1 MLSLERFFC
10 KHSLV
15 SIGTKK
21 LAFMTRASVSSSEYV
36 SLFRPEM
43 EHYVM
48 RCNHTAVFL
57 EPMIYVFGGSDG
69 ITAFNTLGAFNLDTR
84 VWAEVP
90 VEKVSPSCPCARTK
104 HAACLVRWN
113 HKDYLYIYGG
123 IDGTRYLSDFWRCDL
138 ATGVFEEI
146 HGVSQ
151 RSPPPALSSHCL
163 ARLGAS
169 ELVLFGGVSNKQL
182 STQTWYYNLD
192 TNTWS
197 INPYRDCDQPEPCMG
212 ATLTTMVN
220 NHCLLFGG
228 ISANGFLSHCWKLY
242 PNHKWELLPV
252 QKNGPMSRA
261 FHCAVPVGEGRLLI
275 HGGEYGKQHDQKLAD
290 TWILYETNRIWK
302 RIPESDLT
310 PQPRSN
316 HAIVLWQ
323 SRSGNY
329 RLFILGGRGREG
341 IAAEFWCL
349 NLSKAGLGRED
360 YLQILSE
367 TQLHDGMHNYVT
379 ASGSYDVAADLTPN
393 KSVRSGSKPE
403 SQRTSVSFN
412 VPDQPLDGDDLLSGR
427 GWTPTRSAPRRAN
440 SRPYAQMEDEVK
452 RRADGPD
459 FPLFSQQLS
468 EAMHKVTMLTDAH
481 NALSENMAT
490 RLSTLD
496 RAMLELRNGGQG
508 QAPMTISSSSG
519 GPYSYSSAD
528 VAALRAQM
536 ENELSVLRAELNDGL
551 SRAANIASSTAASQ
565 RQQTFH
571 PEIIKSEI
579 MGECRKLLQGELTKT
594 QSEILTSARLQCNGV
609 QDALKLDIDTAFETI
624 KGINSTVQRL
634 ETSSAKYV
642 LKTDVQ
648 SHELRILNL
657 ESTSAHNSK
666 TITET
671 RQAVSNINE
680 LLDQLSTQVHQ
691 FCEGEN
697 GRQCSMQEAVKYI
710 VSYDLNE
717 VQAKCQRMD
726 SLLSA
731 LDTRTKELSELTDR
745 HVARQD
751 LIEKKLLAEGT
762 DDVLKR
768 DDTSLLFIQNTSAP
782 VIAKAVGDLRLELTA
797 LISSLR
803 DDLSKVHAT
812 VSESIAKEKQTC
824 LDRNSRDEIIAE
836 CMVATKDLIEA
847 TSGALIEANTEGIR
861 RMITDANIDIEGLR
875 RANDSA
881 EQVIEEQNRKI
892 TKLEADVASIAASSR
907 SSATEIPPRDFG
919 KSLSNASDLEVLFDK
934 CYGYIDIIKDDLKS
948 DSTATKERVEH
959 IFDEYSERLT
969 SCESR
974 LADLLSNVET
984 TKCVAGIITTGEDG
998 VLSATSSFC
1007 STPGGGDSRA
1017 LEDTVKKL
1025 KSIVS
1030 RLTKEATA
1038 SSISIKNLIDSQQ
1051 KLGDEMLRLR
1061 QDAVGGS
1068 TKTLFGELST
1078 RMEAMREELE
1088 KKTSIISSLEVRV
1101 ALLEQTRG
1109 YTYDEIVAIFHDLQQ
1124 SSSAN
1129 KVASS
1134 SMININS
1141 QDPQQDAASGGR
1153 PINVSQSLLTTE
1165 HLQPKSDQ
1173 RHMANAARR
1182 SSVQCT
1188 NAAVIASSLHDLVE
1202 AIPPQPSFNAS
1213 AWKELLCVQRS
1224 IFDQATL
1231 SNMYFD
1237 KVSVD
1242 PMFGF
1247 VVGSDGAFLRIWKV
1261 KPLSRDDFNK
1271 ASTIK
1276 GAFDIIAAEDVIECP
1291 GVTCSTIG
1299 GNLLCAGNDKGYL
1312 AAWPSVGDPYQL
1324 IAYPNG
1330 SVSCISVLADKERR
1344 CVVSGGDSG
1353 VIMEWSP
1360 MDGNSAMLGTHTAKA
1375 TCADTCSSYA
1385 LTGSRD
1391 CSAICW
1397 DLIEGRERARCLGH
1411 PDVLLSCYICKEHSE
1426 LCVTGSADG
1435 TVRLWDMRL
1444 DNLDQ
1449 GKAKSRCLFV
1459 TNSPASVTKGV
1470 VSVFMNRDMMI
1481 STCEDG
1487 SIKLWDIRA
1496 TTPECVQ
1503 TLTID
1508 SGRILCSAVL
1518 NNSMIISADAGSL
1531 LALEF
1536 MQ

>member
-1 MLSLERFFC
+1 M
-10 KHSLV
+10 
-15 SIGTKK
+15 
-21 LAFMTRASVSSSEYV
+21 SSSEYV

-43 EHYVM
+43 ERYVM
-48 RCNHTAVFL
+48 KCNHTAVFL

-84 VWAEVP
+84 IWVEVP

-113 HKDYLYIYGG
+113 HRDYLYIYGG

-138 ATGVFEEI
+138 STGIFEEI
-146 HGVSQ
+146 HGISQ
-151 RSPPPALSSHCL
+151 RSPPPPLSSHCL
-163 ARLGAS
+163 ARLGSS

-192 TNTWS
+192 SNTWS

-261 FHCAVPVGEGRLLI
+261 FHCAVPVGEGRLLV

-302 RIPESDLT
+302 RIPETELT

-360 YLQILSE
+360 YLQTLTE
-367 TQLHDGMHNYVT
+367 TQVHDGMHNYVT
-379 ASGSYDVAADLTPN
+379 ASGAYDVAIDVPPN
-393 KSVRSGSKPE
+393 KSVRSSSRPD
-403 SQRTSVSFN
+403 SQRTSVSFS
-412 VPDQPLDGDDLLSGR
+412 VPDQPLEGDDLLSGR
-427 GWTPTRSAPRRAN
+427 AWTPTRNAPRRAS
-440 SRPYAQMEDEVK
+440 SRPYAQMEEDVRK
-452 RRADGPD
+452 RTDGSD
-459 FPLFSQQLS
+459 LPLLSQQLS
-468 EAMHKVTMLTDAH
+468 EAMYKVTMLTDAH
-481 NALSENMAT
+481 NALSENMKN

-496 RAMLELRNGGQG
+496 RAMFELRSGQNQG
-508 QAPMTISSSSG
+508 QAPISMGSSSNGSH
-519 GPYSYSSAD
+519 SYPSAD
-528 VAALRAQM
+528 MVALRTQL
-536 ENELSVLRAELNDGL
+536 ENEISILRAELNDGL
-551 SRAANIASSTAASQ
+551 SRAANIVSSSVTSQ
-565 RQQTFH
+565 RQQAFH

-579 MGECRKLLQGELTKT
+579 IGECRKILQGELTKS

-609 QDALKLDIDTAFETI
+609 QDALKLDIDAAYETI
-624 KGINSTVQRL
+624 KGITATVQRL
-634 ETSSAKYV
+634 ENSSSKFI

-648 SHELRILNL
+648 SHELRLINL
-657 ESTSAHNSK
+657 ETLSSNNSK

-671 RQAVSNINE
+671 RQAVSNIGE
-680 LLDQLSTQVHQ
+680 ILDQISTQMHE

-697 GRQCSMQEAVKYI
+697 GRRCTMQEAVKYI
-710 VSYDLNE
+710 VSYDINE
-717 VQAKCQRMD
+717 IQAKCSRMD
-726 SLLSA
+726 SLLSI
-731 LDTRTKELSELTDR
+731 LDTRTKELSEIIDKHTAKYDF
-745 HVARQD
+745 
-751 LIEKKLLAEGT
+751 IEKKLLTEGGE
-762 DDVLKR
+762 DVLKR
-768 DDTSLLFIQNTSAP
+768 DDTSVLFIQNTSAP
-782 VIAKAVGDLRLELTA
+782 IIARVVGDLRSELTT
-797 LISSLR
+797 LITSLR
-803 DDLSKVHAT
+803 DELSKVRAAASDS
-812 VSESIAKEKQTC
+812 VAKEKQVS
-824 LDRNSRDEIIAE
+824 LDKNSREEIIAE

-847 TSGALIEANTEGIR
+847 TSGTLIDANLEQIR
-861 RMITDANIDIEGLR
+861 RLVTDTNIDIEGLR
-875 RANDSA
+875 KANDSA
-881 EQVIEEQNRKI
+881 EQIMEEQGRRI
-892 TKLEADVASIAASSR
+892 TKLEADIASITAPSR
-907 SSATEIPPRDFG
+907 GSVEEIPPRDFG

-934 CYGYIDIIKDDLKS
+934 CYSYIDIVRDDITA
-948 DSTATKERVEH
+948 DSAAAKERVER
-959 IFDEYSERLT
+959 IFDEYSTRLI
-969 SCESR
+969 SCESK
-974 LADLLSNVET
+974 LAELLSSIET
-984 TKCVAGIITTGEDG
+984 MNGVAGMVVTGEDG
-998 VLSATSSFC
+998 TFSANSSFC
-1007 STPGGGDSRA
+1007 STPGGGDSRTI
-1017 LEDTVKKL
+1017 EDTVKKL
-1025 KSIVS
+1025 KGVVS
-1030 RLTKEATA
+1030 RLAKEATA
-1038 SSISIKNLIDSQQ
+1038 SSLSIKNLIDNQQ
-1051 KLGDEMLRLR
+1051 KLGDEILRLR
-1061 QDAVGGS
+1061 LDAVGGS
-1068 TKTLFGELST
+1068 TKTMFGEMND
-1078 RMEAMREELE
+1078 RMEAMRGELE
-1088 KKTSIISSLEVRV
+1088 KKASMVASLEMRV
-1101 ALLEQTRG
+1101 ALLEQTKG

-1124 SSSAN
+1124 AATPN
-1129 KVASS
+1129 KVVSN

-1141 QDPQQDAASGGR
+1141 QGLQQDTAPEEK

-1165 HLQPKSDQ
+1165 HLRSKDDRQ
-1173 RHMANAARR
+1173 HTINTARR
-1182 SSVQCT
+1182 SSVQCANT
-1188 NAAVIASSLHDLVE
+1188 AVVASSLHDLIDT
-1202 AIPPQPSFNAS
+1202 IPAQQSFNTN
-1213 AWKELLCVQRS
+1213 AWKDLLCVQRS

-1237 KVSVD
+1237 RVSVD
-1242 PMFGF
+1242 PLFNF
-1247 VVGSDGAFLRIWKV
+1247 VVGSDGAFLRIWKI
-1261 KPLSRDDFNK
+1261 KPLSRDDFSK

-1276 GAFDIIAAEDVIECP
+1276 GSFDIIAAEDVIECP

-1324 IAYPNG
+1324 LAYPNG
-1330 SVSCISVLADKERR
+1330 SVSCISVMADKERR
-1344 CVVSGGDSG
+1344 CVISGGDSG
-1353 VIMEWSP
+1353 VIMEWNP
-1360 MDGNSAMLGTHTAKA
+1360 MDGSSAMLGTHTAKA
-1375 TCADTCSSYA
+1375 TCVDTCSVYA

-1397 DLIEGRERARCLGH
+1397 DLMVGKERARCVGH
-1411 PDVLLSCYICKEHSE
+1411 PDALLSCYICKEHSD
-1426 LCVTGSADG
+1426 LCVTGSVDG

-1444 DNLDQ
+1444 NNLDQ
-1449 GKAKSRCLFV
+1449 SKAKSRCLFV
-1459 TNSPASVTKGV
+1459 TNSPTSVTRNI

-1481 STCEDG
+1481 STCDDG

-1496 TTPECVQ
+1496 KTPECIQ

-1518 NNSMIISADAGSL
+1518 NNTMVISADAGSL

>member
-1 MLSLERFFC
+1 M
-10 KHSLV
+10 
-15 SIGTKK
+15 
-21 LAFMTRASVSSSEYV
+21 ARASMSNSEYV

-43 EHYVM
+43 DHYVM

-84 VWAEVP
+84 VWVEIP

-146 HGVSQ
+146 HGTSQ

-192 TNTWS
+192 SNTWS

-261 FHCAVPVGEGRLLI
+261 FHCAAPVGEGRLLV

-302 RIPESDLT
+302 RIPETELT

-360 YLQILSE
+360 YLQTLTE

-379 ASGSYDVAADLTPN
+379 ASGAYDVATDVAPSRATRASSRPD
-393 KSVRSGSKPE
+393 

-427 GWTPTRSAPRRAN
+427 PWTPTRSAPRRAN
-440 SRPYAQMEDEVK
+440 SRPYAQMEEEAG
-452 RRADGPD
+452 RRAEGSDLPH
-459 FPLFSQQLS
+459 LSQQLS
-468 EAMHKVTMLTDAH
+468 EAMHKVALLTDAH
-481 NALSENMAT
+481 NALSENMAN

-496 RAMLELRNGGQG
+496 RAMLEIRGGGHQN
-508 QAPMTISSSSG
+508 QIPMAISSSSAG
-519 GPYSYSSAD
+519 SYSHSSAD
-528 VAALRAQM
+528 VAALRTQM

-551 SRAANIASSTAASQ
+551 SRAANIASSTATSQ

-579 MGECRKLLQGELTKT
+579 IGECRKLLQGEITKA
-594 QSEILTSARLQCNGV
+594 QSEILTSTRLQCNGV
-609 QDALKLDIDTAFETI
+609 QDALKLDIDTAYETI
-624 KGINSTVQRL
+624 KGVNTTVQRL
-634 ETSSAKYV
+634 EASSAKFV
-642 LKTDVQ
+642 LKADVQ
-648 SHELRILNL
+648 SHELRLINL
-657 ESTSAHNSK
+657 ESSSTNSNK

-680 LLDQLSTQVHQ
+680 ILDQISTQIHQ

-697 GRQCSMQEAVKYI
+697 GRQCSMHEAVKYI
-710 VSYDLNE
+710 ISYDINE
-717 VQAKCQRMD
+717 IQAKCTRMD

-731 LDTRTKELSELTDR
+731 LDTRTRELSEITDR
-745 HVARQD
+745 HVAKQE
-751 LIEKKLLAEGT
+751 LLEKKLLTEGSE
-762 DDVLKR
+762 DLLKR
-768 DDTSLLFIQNTSAP
+768 DDTSALFIQNTSAP
-782 VIAKAVGDLRLELTA
+782 VIARAVGDLRLELTG
-797 LISSLR
+797 LITSLR
-803 DDLSKVHAT
+803 DDISKVCAAA
-812 VSESIAKEKQTC
+812 SESATRDKQVG
-824 LDRNSRDEIIAE
+824 LDRNVREEIIAE

-847 TSGALIEANTEGIR
+847 TSGALIDSNIEGIR
-861 RMITDANIDIEGLR
+861 RMVADTNIDIEGLR
-875 RANDSA
+875 KASDGA
-881 EQVIEEQNRKI
+881 EQMIEEQGRKI
-892 TKLEADVASIAASSR
+892 ASLETEVASLVASSR
-907 SSATEIPPRDFG
+907 NSATEIVPRDFG

-934 CYGYIDIIKDDLKS
+934 CYGYIDIVRDDIKS
-948 DSTATKERVEH
+948 DSTATKERVER
-959 IFDEYSERLT
+959 IFDEYGERLI

-974 LADLLSNVET
+974 LAEILSNIET
-984 TKCVAGIITTGEDG
+984 TNCVAGIVTTGEEG
-998 VLSATSSFC
+998 ALSITSSFC
-1007 STPGGGDSRA
+1007 STPGGGDTKS

-1038 SSISIKNLIDSQQ
+1038 SSISMKSLIDNQQ
-1051 KLGDEMLRLR
+1051 KLGDEILRLR

-1068 TKTLFGELST
+1068 TKTLFGELNA

-1088 KKTSIISSLEVRV
+1088 KKTSIIASLEVRV
-1101 ALLEQTRG
+1101 ALLEQTKG
-1109 YTYDEIVAIFHDLQQ
+1109 YSYDEIVAIFHDLQQ

-1129 KVASS
+1129 KVASN

-1141 QDPQQDAASGGR
+1141 QGPQQDMASSEK
-1153 PINVSQSLLTTE
+1153 PMNVSQSLLTTE
-1165 HLQPKSDQ
+1165 HLQSKGEQ
-1173 RHMANAARR
+1173 RRTTNAARR
-1182 SSVQCT
+1182 SSVQCANT
-1188 NAAVIASSLHDLVE
+1188 AVVASSLHDLVE
-1202 AIPPQPSFNAS
+1202 TIPPQPSFNAS
-1213 AWKELLCVQRS
+1213 AWKDLLCVQRS

-1242 PMFGF
+1242 SMFNF

-1261 KPLSRDDFNK
+1261 KPLSRDDFNR

-1276 GAFDIIAAEDVIECP
+1276 GAFDVIAAEDVIECP

-1330 SVSCISVLADKERR
+1330 SVSCISVMADKERR

-1353 VIMEWSP
+1353 AIMEWNP
-1360 MDGNSAMLGTHTAKA
+1360 MDGSSAMLGTHTAKA
-1375 TCADTCSSYA
+1375 TCVDTCSTYA
-1385 LTGSRD
+1385 LTGGRD

-1397 DLIEGRERARCLGH
+1397 DLIEGRERTRCIGH
-1411 PDVLLSCYICKEHSE
+1411 PDALLSCYICKEHSE
-1426 LCVTGSADG
+1426 LCVTGSVDG

-1444 DNLDQ
+1444 NNLDQ
-1449 GKAKSRCLFV
+1449 DRAKSRCLFV
-1459 TNSPASVTKGV
+1459 TNNPASVTRSI

-1496 TTPECVQ
+1496 TTPECMQ

-1518 NNSMIISADAGSL
+1518 NNTMVISADAGSL

>member
-1 MLSLERFFC
+1 M
-10 KHSLV
+10 
-15 SIGTKK
+15 
-21 LAFMTRASVSSSEYV
+21 SSSEYV

-84 VWAEVP
+84 VWVEVP
-90 VEKVSPSCPCARTK
+90 VAKVSPSCPCARTK

-138 ATGVFEEI
+138 ATGIFEEI

-151 RSPPPALSSHCL
+151 RSPPPPLSSHCL
-163 ARLGAS
+163 ARLGSS

-192 TNTWS
+192 SNTWS

-261 FHCAVPVGEGRLLI
+261 FHCAVPVGEGRLLV

-290 TWILYETNRIWK
+290 TWVLYETNRIWK
-302 RIPESDLT
+302 RIPETELT

-360 YLQILSE
+360 YLQILTE
-367 TQLHDGMHNYVT
+367 TQLHDGIHNYVT
-379 ASGSYDVAADLTPN
+379 ASGAYDVAADVPPN
-393 KSVRSGSKPE
+393 KSVRSSSRPD

-412 VPDQPLDGDDLLSGR
+412 VPDQPLEGDDLLSGR
-427 GWTPTRSAPRRAN
+427 AWTPTRNAPRRAN
-440 SRPYAQMEDEVK
+440 SRPYAQMEEEAG
-452 RRADGPD
+452 RRADGSDLPM
-459 FPLFSQQLS
+459 LSQQLS
-468 EAMHKVTMLTDAH
+468 EAMYKVTMLTDAH
-481 NALSENMAT
+481 NALSENMAS

-496 RAMLELRNGGQG
+496 RAMLELRSGQNQA
-508 QAPMTISSSSG
+508 QAPIGIGSSSSG
-519 GPYSYSSAD
+519 GSFSYPSAD
-528 VAALRAQM
+528 VTALRAQI
-536 ENELSVLRAELNDGL
+536 ENEISVLRAELNDGL
-551 SRAANIASSTAASQ
+551 SRAANIVSSSAASQ

-579 MGECRKLLQGELTKT
+579 IGECRKILQGELTKT

-609 QDALKLDIDTAFETI
+609 QDALKLDIDTAYETI

-634 ETSSAKYV
+634 ESSSSKFV
-642 LKTDVQ
+642 LKADVQ
-648 SHELRILNL
+648 SHELRIINL
-657 ESTSAHNSK
+657 ESSSANNSK
-666 TITET
+666 AITET

-680 LLDQLSTQVHQ
+680 ILDQINTQVHQ

-697 GRQCSMQEAVKYI
+697 GRRCSMQEAVKYI
-710 VSYDLNE
+710 VSYDINE
-717 VQAKCQRMD
+717 IQAKCSRMD
-726 SLLSA
+726 SLLST
-731 LDTRTKELSELTDR
+731 LDTRTKELSEITDR
-745 HVARQD
+745 HTAKQD
-751 LIEKKLLAEGT
+751 LIEKKLLTEGGE
-762 DDVLKR
+762 DVLKR
-768 DDTSLLFIQNTSAP
+768 DDTSALFIQNTSAP
-782 VIAKAVGDLRLELTA
+782 IIARAVGDLRLELTT
-797 LISSLR
+797 LIASLR
-803 DDLSKVHAT
+803 DDISKVRAA
-812 VSESIAKEKQTC
+812 SLESAAKEKQAG
-824 LDRNSRDEIIAE
+824 LDKNAREEIIAE

-847 TSGALIEANTEGIR
+847 TSGALIDANLEKIR
-861 RMITDANIDIEGLR
+861 RLVTDTNIDIEGLR
-875 RANDSA
+875 KASDSA
-881 EQVIEEQNRKI
+881 EQIIEEQNRKI
-892 TKLEADVASIAASSR
+892 TKLEADIASVAASSR
-907 SSATEIPPRDFG
+907 GSAAEIAPRDFG

-934 CYGYIDIIKDDLKS
+934 CYGYIDIVRDDIKGDA
-948 DSTATKERVEH
+948 TATKERVEH
-959 IFDEYSERLT
+959 IFDEYSARLV

-974 LADLLSNVET
+974 LAELLSTIET
-984 TKCVAGIITTGEDG
+984 MNGVAGMVATGEDG
-998 VLSATSSFC
+998 TFSATSSFC
-1007 STPGGGDSRA
+1007 STPGGGDSKA
-1017 LEDTVKKL
+1017 MEDTVKKL
-1025 KSIVS
+1025 KNVVS

-1038 SSISIKNLIDSQQ
+1038 SSLSIKSLIDNQQ
-1051 KLGDEMLRLR
+1051 KLGDEILRLR
-1061 QDAVGGS
+1061 LDAVGGS
-1068 TKTLFGELST
+1068 AKTMFGEMNA
-1078 RMEAMREELE
+1078 RMEAMRGELE
-1088 KKTSIISSLEVRV
+1088 KKASMIASLEMRV
-1101 ALLEQTRG
+1101 ALLEQTKG

-1124 SSSAN
+1124 SIAPN
-1129 KVASS
+1129 KAVSN

-1141 QDPQQDAASGGR
+1141 QGPQQDKAPGEK

-1165 HLQPKSDQ
+1165 HLQSKGEQ
-1173 RHMANAARR
+1173 RRATNTARR

-1188 NAAVIASSLHDLVE
+1188 NTAVVASSLHDLVDT
-1202 AIPPQPSFNAS
+1202 IPAQPSFNAS
-1213 AWKELLCVQRS
+1213 AWKDLLCVQRS

-1237 KVSVD
+1237 RVSVD
-1242 PMFGF
+1242 PLFNF

-1261 KPLSRDDFNK
+1261 KPLSRDDFSK

-1330 SVSCISVLADKERR
+1330 SVSCISVMADKETR

-1353 VIMEWSP
+1353 AIMEWNP
-1360 MDGNSAMLGTHTAKA
+1360 MDGSSAMLGTHTAKA
-1375 TCADTCSSYA
+1375 TCADTCSAYA

-1397 DLIEGRERARCLGH
+1397 DIIEGRERTRCIGH
-1411 PDVLLSCYICKEHSE
+1411 PDALLSCYICKEHSD
-1426 LCVTGSADG
+1426 LCVTGSVDG

-1444 DNLDQ
+1444 NNLDQ

-1459 TNSPASVTKGV
+1459 TNNPASVTKSI

-1496 TTPECVQ
+1496 TTPECMQ

-1518 NNSMIISADAGSL
+1518 NNTMVISADAGSL